1 MFTSVSKNPKAV
13 SAIQALNSHDNR
25 VTTSVSAWL
34 QSNSMASRMSSGV
47 VGWKRRVALRLPLIL
62 SVACALF
69 LNACVVGPKYNRPSV
84 QTPPA
89 FKELGTAAVATAAAD
104 TWKTAQPRDDA
115 VRGKWWEVFRDP
127 QLNQLEEQASTSNQN
142 IAAAAANFLAAR
154 ALVRQARSQYFPTV
168 TTNPSIINARPSP
181 AQLGALQTGSSSGS
195 GVTLQSYTDYSLP
208 FDASWEPDV
217 WGRVRN
223 GVRANVLAAQASAA
237 DLQNVRLSEQ
247 AELAVDYYE
256 LRAQDSL
263 KELLDSTV
271 TAYQDTLDLTTSLY
285 RAGLG
290 SDEAV
295 AQAEAQLKAAQAQDS
310 NLGILRA
317 QYEHAIAVLVGEPAS
332 TFSLPPLSLQLNPP
346 TIPVGIPSE
355 VLERRPDIAAAER
368 GVAQANA
375 QIGVAKAAYFPNI
388 LLSAAA
394 GFGNTSFTSWLTWP
408 SRFWSVGPSVAETI
422 FDAGLRRA
430 TMDQYRATYDQTVAN
445 YRETV
450 LVAFQQVEDNLASLR
465 ILSQT
470 IDQQDAAVDAAARSL
485 REATVRYKT
494 GLDPY
499 LNVIVAQTT
508 LLNDQQTAV
517 NFRVEKMVASVQL
530 IKALGGG
537 WDAAHIPSPKELG
550 KRTSPVSNATS

>member
-1 MFTSVSKNPKAV
+1 MFTSVSKKRGIMPALPVLHWKDSETMILA
-13 SAIQALNSHDNR
+13 SARTRSGGL
-25 VTTSVSAWL
+25 
-34 QSNSMASRMSSGV
+34 ASRLH
-47 VGWKRRVALRLPLIL
+47 RIALRLPLTVCL
-62 SVACALF
+62 ACAL
-69 LNACVVGPKYNRPSV
+69 LLTACVIGPKYNRPSV

-89 FKELGTAAVATAAAD
+89 FKEIGTPGVVDTAS
-104 TWKTAQPRDDA
+104 WKTAQPNDA
-115 VRGKWWEVFRDP
+115 ALRGKWWEIYNDP
-127 QLNQLEEQASTSNQN
+127 QLNRLEEKAALSNQN

-154 ALVRQARSQYFPTV
+154 ALVRQARSQYFPGV
-168 TTNPSIINARPSP
+168 TTNPSIVNSRPSL
-181 AQLGALQTGSSSGS
+181 AQLGGLTTSNSSGS
-195 GVTLQSYTDYSLP
+195 GVGVQSYTDYSLP
-208 FDASWEPDV
+208 FDASWEPDL

-223 GVRANVLAAQASAA
+223 GVRANVFAAQASAA

-271 TAYQDTLDLTTSLY
+271 GAYQDSLDLAKSLY

-290 SDEAV
+290 TDEAV
-295 AQAEAQLKAAQAQDS
+295 AQAEAQLRATQAQDS

-332 TFSLPPLSLQLNPP
+332 TFFLPALSLQANPP
-346 TIPVGIPSE
+346 PIPVGIPAE
-355 VLERRPDIAAAER
+355 VLERRPDIASAER

-388 LLSAAA
+388 LLSATA
-394 GFGNTSFTSWLTWP
+394 GFANSSFTSWLTWP

-430 TMDQYRATYDQTVAN
+430 TVDQYRATYDQTVAN

-450 LVAFQQVEDNLASLR
+450 LIAFQQVEDNLASLR
-465 ILSQT
+465 ILFQNVE
-470 IDQQDAAVDAAARSL
+470 QQDAAVEAAARSL
-485 REATVRYKT
+485 REATVRYKA

-499 LNVIVAQTT
+499 LNVISAQTI
-508 LLNDQQTAV
+508 LLTNQETAV
-517 NFRVEKMVASVQL
+517 NYRTQQMVASVQL

-537 WDAAHIPSPKELG
+537 WDVTKIPSAKDLRADISRDSHSRP
-550 KRTSPVSNATS
+550 